1 MTSFLHLFI
10 PTPSLPFPYPES
22 SRNCAVANLFQEA
35 NKKTFAL
42 YSFIDIYLP
51 TYLQVSQSRRH
62 LNFCTPHL
70 FPCEVLPK
78 KLQSK
83 SQVLHF
89 ASNQILFPY
98 FFVPAPYSTIDN
110 CLLIIY
116 MCPCKKAFT

>member
-10 PTPSLPFPYPES
+10 HTPSLPFPYPES

-51 TYLQVSQSRRH
+51 TCKLVKVVATSTFV
-62 LNFCTPHL
+62 LPTF

-89 ASNQILFPY
+89 ASNQILSPY